1 VNILAWK
8 TEDELKENKVLQALS
23 ALAQESRLAIFRL
36 LMEKNEGV
44 PAGQIAEELGIPATT
59 MSFHLS
65 QLKNAGLI
73 ESHKDGRSIIY
84 SANRKRAKKMTKYVL
99 AKPDSSGGSYNL

>member
-1 VNILAWK
+1 MKEHKAIKALA
-8 TEDELKENKVLQALS
+8 

-36 LMEKNEGV
+36 LMEAPEEGIA
-44 PAGQIAEELGIPATT
+44 AGAISTALNIPATT

-73 ESHKDGRSIIY
+73 DARKEGRSVIY
-84 SANRKRAKKMTKYVL
+84 SANRKRIKKLASYLTAKQPVPEQTEYPL
-99 AKPDSSGGSYNL
+99 